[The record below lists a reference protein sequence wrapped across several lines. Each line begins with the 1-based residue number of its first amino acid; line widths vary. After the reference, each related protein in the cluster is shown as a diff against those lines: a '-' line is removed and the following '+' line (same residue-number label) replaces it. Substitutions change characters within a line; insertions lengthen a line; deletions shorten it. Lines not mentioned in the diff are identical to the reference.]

1 MHITKKKHDFF
12 WQLLLFFS
20 SGFSCFILVAIKVAN
35 AQETV
40 EAANSVSEST
50 IAQAEP
56 SQPTRRRIK
65 NPFFEQERKLRFGY
79 GDFLESALDG
89 ADNFFAADSITNLS
103 NVNLNAQ
110 PIPGAQNIPGV
121 LTVGSRDQDDPNFLT
136 TTYVAPG
143 VNLIFSNPGYGS
155 DPRIGTLT
163 VNGTIRVGAQSLIF
177 NNLRANYSGSFSV
190 NNNRVSGAVEVVD
203 PSNPGNSIFIQLP
216 PTIIPDVDNDNTPIS
231 AGAGFS
237 TGLPTDR

>member
-1 MHITKKKHDFF
+1 MHIKPKKYHFF
-12 WQLLLFFS
+12 WQLLLFFL
-20 SGFSCFILVAIKVAN
+20 SCFYCFTLVAIKIAN

-143 VNLIFSNPGYGS
+143 VNLTFSNPSYGS

-163 VNGTIRVGAQSLIF
+163 VNGAIRVGDQSLIF
-177 NNLRANYSGSFSV
+177 NNLRANYSGSFSF
-190 NNNRVSGAVEVVD
+190 NNNRVSGAVQVVD